1 MKGYGQTPP
10 KVTWPNGKRLA
21 VQFVLNYEEGGE
33 NCVLHGDAGS
43 EMFLSEIVGASSVEG
58 ARNMSM
64 ESLYEYGSR
73 VGVWR
78 ILDLFRKHKIP
89 LTMFAVAT
97 ALERNP
103 LVAEIALKDGHEICS
118 HGYKWINYQ
127 HVPEDIEAEHMAKAI
142 EIIKSI
148 TGTRPYGWY
157 TGRTSPNTR
166 RLVAAEGGFL
176 YDADDYSDDL
186 PFWSRVEDKDHLI
199 VPYTLD
205 TNDMRFLTPQGFSTG
220 EQFYTYLMDSFY
232 TLYDEASTAPKMMSI
247 GLHCRIIGKPG
258 RFQALKKFL
267 EYVATHDDVW
277 LATRL
282 DIAKHW
288 RTNHPATGDA

>member
-1 MKGYGQTPP
+1 
-10 KVTWPNGKRLA
+10 
-21 VQFVLNYEEGGE
+21 
-33 NCVLHGDAGS
+33 
-43 EMFLSEIVGASSVEG
+43 
-58 ARNMSM
+58 
-64 ESLYEYGSR
+64 
-73 VGVWR
+73 
-78 ILDLFRKHKIP
+78 
-89 LTMFAVAT
+89 
-97 ALERNP
+97 
-103 LVAEIALKDGHEICS
+103 
-118 HGYKWINYQ
+118 NYQ
-127 HVPEDIEAEHMAKAI
+127 HIPEDIEAEHMAKAI
-142 EIIKSI
+142 EIIKGI
-148 TGTRPYGWY
+148 TGTRPLGWY

-258 RFQALKKFL
+258 RFQALQKFL

>member
-97 ALERNP
+97 ALQRNP
-103 LVAEIALKDGHEICS
+103 LVAEVALKDGHEICS